1 MLGSTCVSNK
11 EGLIIGLKIPDFDL
25 VSIGCTVGALEGN
38 DNSEESLEIG
48 DTEEPKSGF
57 MDDAVGVNTELES
70 VTGGICVEPGG
81 GMMGIEA

>member
-1 MLGSTCVSNK
+1 
-11 EGLIIGLKIPDFDL
+11 
-25 VSIGCTVGALEGN
+25 
-38 DNSEESLEIG
+38 
-48 DTEEPKSGF
+48 